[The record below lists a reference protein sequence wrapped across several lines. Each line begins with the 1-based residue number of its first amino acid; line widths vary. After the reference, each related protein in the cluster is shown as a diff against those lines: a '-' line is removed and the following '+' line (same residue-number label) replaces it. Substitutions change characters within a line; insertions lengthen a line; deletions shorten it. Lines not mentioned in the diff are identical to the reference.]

1 MGRGVWATARYKGG
15 TLSDRQHARG
25 PVELGRRRFLGG
37 AVAAAGAMAAGLA
50 GAGPVRAHDL
60 APSEP
65 SPFPV
70 EPGRF
75 AAQALTYLYGPV
87 QRVGAVAPEA
97 LITAADTPHLV
108 RMAGGYAVAIG
119 GGFANAAKRLLSVAL
134 NLTELAVGGA
144 HRELGSIRIRLDP
157 TRPAPP
163 SALQSLDPSRFFQ
176 AFGDQANRNPL
187 DPRGTYEKLF
197 ATFFPASVTTVF
209 NAVVRLGS
217 MPDTELV
224 NRDPIALGSPSVPW
238 FPPAGEGYTILNA
251 PVELVPRSDP
261 GGRTVAVVDSFPA
274 VVDFLT
280 DAAPLARGKRP
291 APPA

>member
-1 MGRGVWATARYKGG
+1 M
-15 TLSDRQHARG
+15 SDREHARG
-25 PVELGRRRFLGG
+25 PAELGRRRFLSG
-37 AVAAAGAMAAGLA
+37 AAAAAGAMAAGLA
-50 GAGPVRAHDL
+50 GAAPVQAHDL
-60 APSEP
+60 ARSEP

-75 AAQALTYLYGPV
+75 VAQALTHLYGPV
-87 QRVGAVAPEA
+87 QRINAVAPEA
-97 LITAADTPHLV
+97 LIKVAETPHLV
-108 RMAGGYAVAIG
+108 RMAGGYAVTIG
-119 GGFANAAKRLLSVAL
+119 GGFANAAKRLLSVAMT
-134 NLTELAVGGA
+134 LTELTVGGA
-144 HRELGSIRIRLDP
+144 DRELGPIRMRLDQ

-176 AFGDQANRNPL
+176 AFGDQANRSPL
-187 DPRGTYEKLF
+187 DPRGTYEKLL

-224 NRDPIALGSPSVPW
+224 NRDPIALGNPSVRR

-280 DAAPLARGKRP
+280 DAAPPVVPGQPPGPRP
-291 APPA
+291 